1 MIYSPSVILGV
12 NDLGGQ
18 MDLKNIIFHGIV
30 TEQHNAEVSVVER
43 NQELVLPNDNATEL
57 VSEARQSYN
66 KDSGVSYAEFGNG
79 WFPDYLNQL
88 VDDQISFLDFS
99 VKGLSDLKAR
109 MERKPLTT
117 GGHLFFIRYEEGES
131 DFLMTLLLKDTSGF
145 IVQDL
150 TISESHILNL
160 DKLHFGARINISK
173 WKNNDG
179 TYISFLKGSNRQ
191 DITEYFRDF
200 LSIDDST
207 FNDSGRNTLQLVQ
220 AVKVYCHSNCE
231 SEEEV
236 AEVKSRLKVELERR
250 VEERQTITLE
260 AISALVDPEN
270 ALSFTEFVNDSNFEI
285 QPEFRPDK
293 TKLRKLSRYSGRTA
307 EISISFG
314 SDALED
320 GVVSFDDSGN
330 EPRLIVSKI
339 PPKLLEELRLNTVEG
354 HE

>member
-1 MIYSPSVILGV
+1 
-12 NDLGGQ
+12 
-18 MDLKNIIFHGIV
+18 MDLKNIIFHGLV
-30 TEQHNAEVSVVER
+30 TEQHVAEVSVIER
-43 NQELVLPNDNATEL
+43 NEELLLPNENAAEL

-66 KDSGVSYAEFGNG
+66 KDSGISYAEFGNG

-88 VDDQISFLDFS
+88 IDEKISFKDFS
-99 VKGLSDLKAR
+99 VQGLTDLKER

-131 DFLMTLLLKDTSGF
+131 DFIMTLLLKDTSGF

-173 WKNNDG
+173 WKNNEG

-200 LSIDDST
+200 LSINEAT
-207 FNDSGRNTLQLVQ
+207 FNDPGRNTLELVQ
-220 AVKVYCHSNCE
+220 AIKEYCHTNCE

-236 AEVKSRLKVELERR
+236 ADIKSRLKSELERR
-250 VEERQTITLE
+250 VEDRQTITME
-260 AISALVDPEN
+260 AISALVDPDN
-270 ALSFTEFVNDSNFEI
+270 ASSFTEFVNDSDFEI

-293 TKLRKLSRYSGRTA
+293 TKLRKLSRYSGRTS

-330 EPRLIVSKI
+330 EPKLIVSKI